1 MILGLELVKI
11 QTKYN
16 FTIYYLQNELLIIDT
31 FGLVLTNDGEPV
43 KLTR

>member
-16 FTIYYLQNELLIIDT
+16 FTIYYLQNELLIDT